1 MWNKQTIIR
10 IMSFSSFYNF
20 FKFFTNHWQSTTEKE
35 MSKIGSLH
43 SCSKENFKILFG
55 CSHIT
60 LFGGVK
66 SKQSGS
72 FLNRKASI
80 KNDCFYVNWLFSV
93 CLSSGPTR
101 RRCYLNKRF
110 YSHCFGMLS
119 IKNQL
124 WNKKCQ
130 TRQYLCLKYDE
141 RWLLRKKG
149 DIIFLGEE

>member
-1 MWNKQTIIR
+1 
-10 IMSFSSFYNF
+10 
-20 FKFFTNHWQSTTEKE
+20 

-101 RRCYLNKRF
+101 RRCYLNERF
-110 YSHCFGMLS
+110 YWYVRTKNSYE
-119 IKNQL
+119 IKNVKQD
-124 WNKKCQ
+124 NN
-130 TRQYLCLKYDE
+130 
-141 RWLLRKKG
+141 
-149 DIIFLGEE
+149 I